1 MEPRGALAPC
11 NQTPTS
17 RAKQTQRKKIM
28 SNNRAIAQLKKA
40 AETLGQL
47 AETLRTVSASMEPA
61 ASEKKV
67 APAQKAAPKTA
78 TAEKKPG
85 RQAAPD
91 VKFKVLKKHLQ
102 MGLGEFET
110 EVRAA
115 HPNIPVAQMKKL
127 REELRA
133 AKEAAGI
140 EIKRGPKPKAEVPE
154 EKNPAAKKVVAAPAK
169 KETKKPAVIPPAKK
183 KDAAGFEFF
192 VH

>member
-1 MEPRGALAPC
+1 
-11 NQTPTS
+11 
-17 RAKQTQRKKIM
+17 M

-47 AETLRTVSASMEPA
+47 AETLRNVSASMEPTA
-61 ASEKKV
+61 EKKATVSAPKKV
-67 APAQKAAPKTA
+67 AEV

-91 VKFKVLKKHLQ
+91 VKFKMLKRHLQ

-115 HPNIPVAQMKKL
+115 HPNIPVAQMKSL

-133 AKEAAGI
+133 AKTEAGI

-154 EKNPAAKKVVAAPAK
+154 VKKPAAKKVVAAPAK
-169 KETKKPAVIPPAKK
+169 KEVNAKTAVAPKSK

>member
-1 MEPRGALAPC
+1 
-11 NQTPTS
+11 
-17 RAKQTQRKKIM
+17 M

-47 AETLRTVSASMEPA
+47 AETLRTVSASMEPT
-61 ASEKKV
+61 SEKKTTMV
-67 APAQKAAPKTA
+67 S
-78 TAEKKPG
+78 EKKSPG
-85 RQAAPD
+85 RQASPD
-91 VKFKVLKKHLQ
+91 VKFKMLKKHLQ

-133 AKEAAGI
+133 AKDAAGI
-140 EIKRGPKPKAEVPE
+140 EIKRGPKPKTEVPE
-154 EKNPAAKKVVAAPAK
+154 EKKPLVKKVVAAPAK
-169 KETKKPAVIPPAKK
+169 KEGKKPVVIPPAKK

>member
-1 MEPRGALAPC
+1 
-11 NQTPTS
+11 
-17 RAKQTQRKKIM
+17 M

-61 ASEKKV
+61 AATEKKA
-67 APAQKAAPKTA
+67 APAQKAAPKNTA
-78 TAEKKPG
+78 AVVSEKKPG

-91 VKFKVLKKHLQ
+91 VKFKMLKKHLQ

-133 AKEAAGI
+133 AKDAAGI

-154 EKNPAAKKVVAAPAK
+154 EKKPAAKKVETAPAK
-169 KETKKPAVIPPAKK
+169 KETKKPVVIPPAKK